1 MSEPSVLIEDIK
13 YAARITPVLI
23 SAEVHNIDTGIPYSI
38 QLKEKPS
45 EDYAVTIS
53 GYTKVTS
60 IPTSATNFYVDYARS
75 IIYFHSSK
83 AGVQVEV
90 SYWGLGSPII
100 AEDVNRFSSFLDN
113 IDAVL
118 FSFLVEALSGS
129 RVRLYGG
136 NFIYGTTI
144 YPKKE
149 LFLDFSENGNYPI
162 SLTAGYFKK
171 VLIGIYLSTQLV
183 GVVAGAESSKY
194 EGARIPTYTSD
205 FRPVAIVTIG
215 SDFNI
220 LQKDIISIRNFLI

>member
-1 MSEPSVLIEDIK
+1 MSEPSILLTDIK
-13 YAARITPVLI
+13 YAARITPALI

-45 EDYAVTIS
+45 EDYDITIP
-53 GYTKVTS
+53 GYTEVTS

-83 AGVQVEV
+83 AGTQALV
-90 SYWGLGSPII
+90 SYYRTGSPII

-113 IDAVL
+113 IDVVL

-171 VLIGIYLSTQLV
+171 LLIGIYLSTQLV

-220 LQKDIISIRNFLI
+220 LQKDIISIRNFLN